1 MGLIPISNW
10 IIYWDACFL
19 DLGIIFLDPYMYFGP
34 GRIFFDLGAQKMW
47 GTCLCVFLTRLGYFF
62 WTCNDLHVFVLDPG
76 NFFTTAK
83 LIVSDLGFCFLD
95 PCTCFVD
102 LASIGVRGRKL
113 HCYMRLHSHWAGCF
127 WTLAL
132 FFLTCTCFFGPG
144 AGWGE
149 FRYWDKIH
157 VRKCWEKGGTC
168 RYWSQMIAEH
178 WWERGRWR
186 GEVRHRNKMSA
197 VEA

>member
-10 IIYWDACFL
+10 IIIWDACFL

-34 GRIFFDLGAQKMW
+34 GQIFFGPGGTKNVGDVPVCFLDPVRIFFL
-47 GTCLCVFLTRLGYFF
+47 
-62 WTCNDLHVFVLDPG
+62 DLHVFVLDPG
-76 NFFTTAK
+76 NFFTTAN

-113 HCYMRLHSHWAGCF
+113 HCYMRLRSHWAGCF

-132 FFLTCTCFFGPG
+132 FFLDLYMFFWTWRRVGGIWILRQDPCKKM
-144 AGWGE
+144 
-149 FRYWDKIH
+149 FR
-157 VRKCWEKGGTC
+157 
-168 RYWSQMIAEH
+168 
-178 WWERGRWR
+178 ERG
-186 GEVRHRNKMSA
+186 NM
-197 VEA
+197 